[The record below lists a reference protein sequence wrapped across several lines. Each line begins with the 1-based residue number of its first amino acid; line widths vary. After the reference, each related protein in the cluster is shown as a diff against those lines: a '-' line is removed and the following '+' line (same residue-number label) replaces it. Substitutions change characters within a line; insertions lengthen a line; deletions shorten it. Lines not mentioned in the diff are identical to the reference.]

1 MDIKES
7 YQQIITEFIEAT
19 KLEKVSWNKQNPTTY
34 YLETVSNSDKAIVS
48 IQKAVIK
55 GGIVRVGGRVVRQES
70 KTNFLFAVRNPL
82 RKDQIVQIETST
94 DPSYKDVLND
104 RFNSIELSLEKKN
117 IDFLKGIIKNLK

>member
-55 GGIVRVGGRVVRQES
+55 GGIVRVGVRVVRQES

-104 RFNSIELSLEKKN
+104 LFNSIELSLEKKN